1 MKGIIG
7 WFAGSLAGLV
17 LYKLSPLLCLIFIIV
32 FAVIYF
38 LYNKKKETKYSATKA
53 NTNPDFKDNDAI
65 KELKTAIS
73 THESYINLTTEEKKQ
88 CLLNLKAEA
97 IGILRANER
106 QQKQFKQMPEHFAK
120 QIETN
125 VIQQFAPVVKE
136 ARLRC
141 VAIDQLLNELQK
153 NKKEHSPK
161 KVSPD
166 VQSVSVND
174 ISISE
179 VETNDCDYDDDD

>member
-1 MKGIIG
+1 MNSIIA

-32 FAVIYF
+32 SAVIYF
-38 LYNKKKETKYSATKA
+38 LYNRKKETKYSATKA
-53 NTNPDFKDNDAI
+53 NTNPDFKDNDVI
-65 KELKTAIS
+65 EELKTAIS
-73 THESYINLTTEEKKQ
+73 THKSYINLTTEEKKQ

-106 QQKQFKQMPEHFAK
+106 QQEQFKQMPENFAK

-125 VIQQFAPVVKE
+125 VIRQFAPVVKE

-141 VAIDQLLNELQK
+141 VAIDELLNELQE
-153 NKKEHSPK
+153 NEKEHFTK

-166 VQSVSVND
+166 MQSVSVND
-174 ISISE
+174 ISVSE
-179 VETNDCDYDDDD
+179 VETNNYTFDDDD